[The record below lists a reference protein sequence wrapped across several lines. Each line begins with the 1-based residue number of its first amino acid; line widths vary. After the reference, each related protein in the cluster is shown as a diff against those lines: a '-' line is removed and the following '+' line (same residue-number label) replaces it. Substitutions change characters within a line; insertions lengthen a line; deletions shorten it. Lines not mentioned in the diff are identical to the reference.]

1 MGRVGDRIGV
11 REDAVRELA
20 DACGDVRRVVGVV
33 GDRERLVGTL
43 EQALGLD
50 VEDRSDGDVAR
61 LDRGVLGVP
70 VQAQLLR
77 RVGAVLALLAVPEGD
92 REVVLGQRAERA
104 DELDDEKYLQ
114 VALGV
119 NIVDALAG
127 ATTSSTP
134 RFRLMTAAT
143 SGALAGLAAA
153 ALSGD

>member
-1 MGRVGDRIGV
+1 MTDTATARSAISAISLGFGAAGVLAPRLLAKLYNAPEPTPEQIYTIRIWAAATG
-11 REDAVRELA
+11 
-20 DACGDVRRVVGVV
+20 
-33 GDRERLVGTL
+33 
-43 EQALGLD
+43 AL
-50 VEDRSDGDVAR
+50 
-61 LDRGVLGVP
+61 GVLGM
-70 VQAQLLR
+70 Q
-77 RVGAVLALLAVPEGD
+77 
-92 REVVLGQRAERA
+92 A